1 MIKDAQRFEPFT
13 RDPIA
18 LVNEHGEWVGPFDLD
33 LDEEQLRAFYRD
45 MVAARLLDERLLLLQ
60 RSGKTSFAMEAAGHE
75 GIQIAIAHTV
85 KRGFDWLF
93 PYYRDHGML
102 LALGVPAVEIFGE
115 TLATRADP
123 AKGRQM
129 PNHPGSKPLNAF
141 TVASPIA
148 SHIPPATGA
157 AISAKI
163 RNTGQVVVTTFGDGA
178 TSEGDWHAGVNFA
191 SAQGAPVVFVVENN
205 RYAISVDLQKQTGS
219 ENLAVKAKAYGM
231 PGYYLDGMDVLA
243 SYYVMQEVIERT
255 RAGAGPA
262 LVEAVVYRYGPHSSA
277 DDDRLYR
284 PKEEVEHWKQRDPLE
299 RYRRFLERQELWTPE
314 WEAELR
320 EAAEAELARALEEA
334 EAAGPV
340 PEVWMFDDVYAE
352 PLWPQIEQRR
362 LLEEELGA

>member
-1 MIKDAQRFEPFT
+1 MIKDTQRFEPFT

-18 LVNEHGEWVGPFDLD
+18 LVNESGEWVGPFEIDLS
-33 LDEEQLRAFYRD
+33 EEQLRTLYRD

-85 KRGFDWLF
+85 RRGFDWLF

-102 LALGVPAVEIFGE
+102 LALGVPASEIFGE
-115 TLATRADP
+115 NLATRADP

-129 PNHPGSKPLNAF
+129 PNHPGSKKLNAF

-148 SHIPPATGA
+148 SHIPPAAGA

-163 RNTGQVVVTTFGDGA
+163 RGTGQVVVTTFGDGA

-191 SAQGAPVVFVVENN
+191 SAQGAPAIFVVENN

-219 ENLAVKAKAYGM
+219 ENLAVKARAYGM

-284 PKEEVEHWKQRDPLE
+284 PREEVEHWKQRDPLE
-299 RYRRFLERQELWTPE
+299 RYRRFLEKQGLWTPD
-314 WEAELR
+314 WESELR
-320 EAAEAELARALEEA
+320 EAVEGELARELEKA

-340 PEVWMFDDVYAE
+340 PAVWMFDDVYKE

-362 LLEEELGA
+362 LFEEELGA

>member
-1 MIKDAQRFEPFT
+1 MIKDTQRFKPFT

-18 LVNEHGEWVGPFDLD
+18 LVNEHGEWIGSFDLD
-33 LDEEQLRAFYRD
+33 LDDDQLRTLYRD

-60 RSGKTSFAMEAAGHE
+60 RSGKSSFAMEAAGHE

-93 PYYRDHGML
+93 PYYRDHGMM
-102 LALGVPAVEIFGE
+102 LALGVPALEIFAE
-115 TLATRADP
+115 TLATKADP

-129 PNHPGSKPLNAF
+129 PNHPGSKKLNAF

-148 SHIPPATGA
+148 SHIPPAAGA

-191 SAQGAPVVFVVENN
+191 AAQGAPAVFVIENN

-284 PKEEVEHWKQRDPLE
+284 PREEVEHWKQRDPIE
-299 RYRRFLERQELWTPE
+299 RYRKFLAGRGLWDE
-314 WEAELR
+314 AWEAELR
-320 EAAEAELARALEEA
+320 EELGAELARALEEA